1 MWSWRARPFETYHGP
16 LALAEYIQDLLRED
30 PSDLDRIYELPSPDT
45 DELVWQY
52 EHLRQFVIE
61 FNLLLVALTGTCT
74 PETCPKMTASND
86 WQYLC
91 AAHRK
96 PQECAAIDYMTHTI
110 DGSTAL
116 LTVACPFS
124 SRSQETAMLPVPPF
138 PAALP
143 PAHDSD
149 APRAPDSGAPSDLVT
164 NLPSDG
170 WISHTGPR
178 GRTSWHHKSLGP
190 APWGN
195 RPEDYSTPAS
205 ALSVADT
212 TTLSPP
218 RGPRRET
225 GQVKG
230 ASRALASRVDTNPF
244 SDDAR
249 QDPVEMGTQG
259 SQTCEASPD
268 VAHLSPLSFGGV
280 DRRSTAATLVGA
292 DSSMSLPRDKETLST
307 EFTPSSTP
315 QVAPTRIP
323 ECSDTP
329 STSSRLLGASPAV
342 VKKMPPDGDR
352 GREFHAESG
361 KATAG
366 TPSTGLRAGCLRA
379 EVHRLTTGVQGWK
392 RHDCRSLLVTG
403 SQLLVD
409 ARDTSTLEFLLV
421 CHSCHWLKTFDLD
434 WTVEGSVDQVK
445 TVVDVGAG
453 EVERC
458 CLVGP
463 GIMSLEVHRKKR
475 RSSSLGRFT
484 SPHRGGGSRSDAREQ
499 KLYFFEFDHAA
510 AAQEFCDALASSQFS
525 TDWLFAPRS
534 NGAAPQSTAMEV
546 VNEHDRL
553 YLASHKQCVNA
564 SLRDV
569 GFSTVRCNLCN
580 GEIKAGFFVVVM
592 QCKHTFHK
600 ECFHN
605 HFSVADIAQDNPQ
618 EPDGIRT
625 GNQVPPFQSDLSNPD
640 CPTPEDAVAVVAPVT
655 TMRRAL
661 LCPHPSCGSSLKVK
675 LDGGGIADFTKTPDG
690 LRILDLAP
698 GKGDECCAQDDIVV
712 ARGSVSLLAAMVLA
726 KGEGDIVIVR
736 IAGTAIASSRG
747 HWRSTL
753 HLFVNALAKCA
764 DDSKPLSGPV
774 LPASLALLRQLRTE
788 EIYGALYADGLHAWT
803 GAKVTLWTSCPQF
816 VVLGPLYHMLNS
828 ACGAVYA
835 VVLAALAET
844 LLTMLGCTKWRYGPQ
859 TVNARMAFNA
869 GHGSMD
875 VGNVFSLFGPG
886 VIFLFLRNCLA
897 MSGIRILSDPVQSGL
912 HRSLARANIR
922 APHPDLMTF
931 IGDFLA
937 SILTAVLS
945 APLNQLY
952 NYAVISQFY
961 AEAGPLQKL
970 ILAWQFLEKTYL
982 VWDASGNLVGLSR
995 TFTRDLVMRCAY
1007 LATLMS
1013 LFGAVERVA
1022 VLLGRWAKARWL
1034 ELRQRLPSTRSELED
1049 RNEVD
1054 WSLRRSN
1061 GYFVDASF
1069 SFDPGRGIDE
1079 KFGVGSPELRFSPI
1093 GDKGD
1098 KVIEGIKK
1106 ALIGMRAAGS
1116 SFRSGSGFVSDDL
1129 APKPNDWGR
1138 QRQIDRFKKKD
1149 WVIELRLK
1157 ALRK

>member
-45 DELVWQY
+45 DALVWQY

-149 APRAPDSGAPSDLVT
+149 APRVPDSGAPSDLVT

-218 RGPRRET
+218 RGPRR
-225 GQVKG
+225 
-230 ASRALASRVDTNPF
+230 DTNPF
-244 SDDAR
+244 SDDVR

-280 DRRSTAATLVGA
+280 DRRA
-292 DSSMSLPRDKETLST
+292 DSSMSLPRDKESIRTLST

-342 VKKMPPDGDR
+342 GKKMPPDGDR

-403 SQLLVD
+403 SQLLIY
-409 ARDTSTLEFLLV
+409 E
-421 CHSCHWLKTFDLD
+421 K
-434 WTVEGSVDQVK
+434 GSVDQVK

-525 TDWLFAPRS
+525 TEWLFAPRS
-534 NGAAPQSTAMEV
+534 NGAAQQSTAMEV

-580 GEIKAGFFVVVM
+580 GDIKAGFFVVVM

-605 HFSVADIAQDNPQ
+605 HFSVTDNAQDNPQ

-625 GNQVPPFQSDLSNPD
+625 GNQVPPFQSDLANPD
-640 CPTPEDAVAVVAPVT
+640 CPTPEDAVAVVAPACT
-655 TMRRAL
+655 SL
-661 LCPHPSCGSSLKVK
+661 SPSMLRKQPGLRLDKAKVK

-712 ARGSVSLLAAMVLA
+712 
-726 KGEGDIVIVR
+726 
-736 IAGTAIASSRG
+736 
-747 HWRSTL
+747 
-753 HLFVNALAKCA
+753 
-764 DDSKPLSGPV
+764 
-774 LPASLALLRQLRTE
+774 
-788 EIYGALYADGLHAWT
+788 
-803 GAKVTLWTSCPQF
+803 
-816 VVLGPLYHMLNS
+816 
-828 ACGAVYA
+828 
-835 VVLAALAET
+835 
-844 LLTMLGCTKWRYGPQ
+844 
-859 TVNARMAFNA
+859 
-869 GHGSMD
+869 
-875 VGNVFSLFGPG
+875 
-886 VIFLFLRNCLA
+886 
-897 MSGIRILSDPVQSGL
+897 
-912 HRSLARANIR
+912 
-922 APHPDLMTF
+922 
-931 IGDFLA
+931 
-937 SILTAVLS
+937 
-945 APLNQLY
+945 
-952 NYAVISQFY
+952 
-961 AEAGPLQKL
+961 
-970 ILAWQFLEKTYL
+970 
-982 VWDASGNLVGLSR
+982 
-995 TFTRDLVMRCAY
+995 
-1007 LATLMS
+1007 
-1013 LFGAVERVA
+1013 
-1022 VLLGRWAKARWL
+1022 
-1034 ELRQRLPSTRSELED
+1034 
-1049 RNEVD
+1049 VD

-1069 SFDPGRGIDE
+1069 GFDPGRGIDE

-1106 ALIGMRAAGS
+1106 ALIGMRVGGT
-1116 SFRSGSGFVSDDL
+1116 RRVIVPPNLGFVSDDL